1 MPSSPDLTRLQS
13 LSPVYWPS
21 WCGIAILRVVE
32 LLPYRAIMA
41 FGRGLGFAARN
52 LVPRYRRVAR
62 RNLDLCFPA
71 MSSAKR
77 EQLLVQQFDALGQ
90 AVCESAMS
98 WWSSDERIRGLS
110 SIVGAEHLDE
120 ALKRGHGV
128 ILLTA
133 HFTTLEISARILCA
147 SRPVCILYKPVRSAV
162 LAAVSNR
169 ARARRAGSAVRY
181 DDIRS
186 MISALRRNEIVWY
199 APDQS
204 FRKKGAQ
211 MVPFFGIPAAS
222 NVHTSRLAELTGAT
236 VLYMSHERLPE
247 ARGYR
252 LTIHPPF
259 AHYPSGDAVTDVR
272 QLHHCIEEDASRIPA
287 QYWWIHRRFKGLSAD
302 YPNYYAEGA
311 VQLAAP

>member
-1 MPSSPDLTRLQS
+1 MPSATELTFLQS
-13 LSPVYWPS
+13 VSPRYWPS
-21 WCGIAILRVVE
+21 WLGIGILRIVE

-41 FGRGLGFAARN
+41 VGRGLGFLARG
-52 LVPRYRRVAR
+52 LVPKYRRIAR
-62 RNLDLCFPA
+62 RNLELCFPA
-71 MSSAKR
+71 LTTRQRDK
-77 EQLLVQQFDALGQ
+77 LLRQQFSALGR

-98 WWSSDERIRGLS
+98 WWSSAERIRRLS
-110 SIVGAEHLDE
+110 SIEGLQHLDL
-120 ALKRGHGV
+120 AVAHGRGV

-133 HFTTLEISARILCA
+133 HCTTLEISARILCA
-147 SRPVCILYKPVRSAV
+147 ARPVCILYKPVRSPV

-169 ARARRAGSAVRY
+169 ARARLAGTAVLY
-181 DDIRS
+181 DDIRG

-236 VLYMSHERLPE
+236 VLYMSHERLPD

-259 AHYPSGDAVTDVR
+259 AHYPSGDAMADVR
-272 QLHHCIEEDASRIPA
+272 QLHRCIEADATRIPD

-302 YPNYYAEGA
+302 YPNYYANPAG
-311 VQLAAP
+311 

>member
-1 MPSSPDLTRLQS
+1 MSSAPELTFLQS
-13 LSPVYWPS
+13 MSPRYWPS
-21 WCGIAILRVVE
+21 WIGIGILRIVE
-32 LLPYRAIMA
+32 FLPYRSIMVV
-41 FGRGLGFAARN
+41 GQGLGFLARG
-52 LVPRYRRVAR
+52 LVPKYRRIAR
-62 RNLDLCFPA
+62 RNLELCFPA
-71 MSSAKR
+71 LTKQQR
-77 EQLLVQQFDALGQ
+77 DKLLRQQFSALGR

-98 WWSSDERIRGLS
+98 WWSSAERIRRLS
-110 SIVGAEHLDE
+110 SIEGLEHLDL
-120 ALKRGHGV
+120 AQAHGHGV

-147 SRPVCILYKPVRSAV
+147 ARPVCILYKPVRSPV

-169 ARARRAGSAVRY
+169 ARARLAGSAVRY

-186 MISALRRNEIVWY
+186 MISALRSNEIVWY

-236 VLYMSHERLPE
+236 VLYMSHERLPH

-252 LTIHPPF
+252 LAIHPPF
-259 AHYPSGDAVTDVR
+259 AHFPSGDAVVDVG
-272 QLHHCIEEDASRIPA
+272 QLHRCIEEDATRIPD

-302 YPNYYAEGA
+302 YPNYYANPAG
-311 VQLAAP
+311 

>member
-1 MPSSPDLTRLQS
+1 MPSAPELTLLQS
-13 LSPVYWPS
+13 VSPRYWPS
-21 WCGIAILRVVE
+21 WFGIAILRLVE
-32 LLPYRAIMA
+32 FLPYRAIM
-41 FGRGLGFAARN
+41 FVGRGLGFLARV
-52 LVPRYRRVAR
+52 LVPRYRRIAR
-62 RNLDLCFPA
+62 RNLELCFP
-71 MSSAKR
+71 
-77 EQLLVQQFDALGQ
+77 QLTPQQRDVLVAQQFTALGQ

-98 WWSSDERIRGLS
+98 WWSSDERIRNLSTIEGL
-110 SIVGAEHLDE
+110 EHLDK
-120 ALKRGHGV
+120 AQKLGCGV

-181 DDIRS
+181 DEIRG
-186 MISALRRNEIVWY
+186 MISALRKNAVVWY

-222 NVHTSRLAELTGAT
+222 NVHTSRLAEMTGAP
-236 VLYMSHERLPE
+236 VLYMSHERLPN
-247 ARGYR
+247 AAGYR
-252 LTIHPPF
+252 LTIHAPF
-259 AHYPSGDAVTDVR
+259 TDYPGADAVADVR
-272 QLHHCIEEDASRIPA
+272 QLHRRIEADATRIPE

-302 YPNYYAEGA
+302 YPDYYSKPG
-311 VQLAAP
+311 LHTP

>member
-1 MPSSPDLTRLQS
+1 MPSATELTFLPSVSPR
-13 LSPVYWPS
+13 YWPS
-21 WCGIAILRVVE
+21 WLGIGILRIVE

-41 FGRGLGFAARN
+41 VGRGLGFLARG
-52 LVPRYRRVAR
+52 LVPKYRRIAR
-62 RNLDLCFPA
+62 RNLELCFPA
-71 MSSAKR
+71 LTTRQRDK
-77 EQLLVQQFDALGQ
+77 LLRQQFSALGR

-98 WWSSDERIRGLS
+98 WWSSAERIRRLS
-110 SIVGAEHLDE
+110 SIEGLQHLDL
-120 ALKRGHGV
+120 AVAHGRGV

-147 SRPVCILYKPVRSAV
+147 ARPVCILYKPVRSPV

-169 ARARRAGSAVRY
+169 ARARLAGTAVLY
-181 DDIRS
+181 DDIRG

-236 VLYMSHERLPE
+236 VLYMSHERLPD

-259 AHYPSGDAVTDVR
+259 AHYPSGDAMADVR
-272 QLHHCIEEDASRIPA
+272 QLHRCIEADATRIPD

-302 YPNYYAEGA
+302 YPNYYANPAG
-311 VQLAAP
+311 

>member
-1 MPSSPDLTRLQS
+1 MPSAPELTLLQS
-13 LSPVYWPS
+13 VSPRYWPS
-21 WCGIAILRVVE
+21 WFGIAILRLVE
-32 LLPYRAIMA
+32 FLPYRAIM
-41 FGRGLGFAARN
+41 FVGRGLGFLARV
-52 LVPRYRRVAR
+52 LVPKYRRIAR
-62 RNLDLCFPA
+62 RNLELCFP
-71 MSSAKR
+71 
-77 EQLLVQQFDALGQ
+77 QLTPQQRDVLVAQQFTALGQ

-98 WWSSDERIRGLS
+98 WWSSDERIRNLSTIEGL
-110 SIVGAEHLDE
+110 EHLDK
-120 ALKRGHGV
+120 AQKLGCGV

-181 DDIRS
+181 DEIRG
-186 MISALRRNEIVWY
+186 MISALRKNAVVWY

-222 NVHTSRLAELTGAT
+222 NVHTSRLAEMTGAP
-236 VLYMSHERLPE
+236 VLYMSHERLPN
-247 ARGYR
+247 AAGYR
-252 LTIHPPF
+252 LTIHAPF
-259 AHYPSGDAVTDVR
+259 TDYPGADAVADVR
-272 QLHHCIEEDASRIPA
+272 QLHRRIEADATRIPE

-302 YPNYYAEGA
+302 YPDYYSKPG
-311 VQLAAP
+311 LHTP

>member
-1 MPSSPDLTRLQS
+1 MPSAPELTFLQS
-13 LSPVYWPS
+13 VSPRYWPS
-21 WCGIAILRVVE
+21 WLGIGILRIVE

-41 FGRGLGFAARN
+41 VGRGLGFLARG
-52 LVPRYRRVAR
+52 LVPKYRRIAR
-62 RNLDLCFPA
+62 RNLELCFPA
-71 MSSAKR
+71 LTTRQRDK
-77 EQLLVQQFDALGQ
+77 LLRQQFSALGR

-98 WWSSDERIRGLS
+98 WWSSAERIRRLS
-110 SIVGAEHLDE
+110 SIEGLQHLDL
-120 ALKRGHGV
+120 AVAHGRGV

-147 SRPVCILYKPVRSAV
+147 ARPVCILYKPVRSPV

-169 ARARRAGSAVRY
+169 ARARLAGTAGLY
-181 DDIRS
+181 DDIRG

-236 VLYMSHERLPE
+236 VLYMSHERLSD

-259 AHYPSGDAVTDVR
+259 AHYPSGDAMADVR
-272 QLHHCIEEDASRIPA
+272 QLHRCIEADATRIPD

-302 YPNYYAEGA
+302 YPNYYANPAG
-311 VQLAAP
+311 